1 MSGAAATSGTRGEA
15 RDGASDASAT
25 AQTAPERG
33 ASDASALYVGTVM
46 HQRLRPAR
54 HRLRYRMFSLLV
66 DLDELPALARR
77 LRLFSLNRFNL
88 FSLHERDYGELAGN
102 GGEPREGLRASVD
115 RRLQEAGL
123 ARAATVR
130 LLTMPRIL
138 GYAFNPLSVYFC
150 ADPDGTPRA
159 LIYEVNNTFGERH
172 SYVIAVDAS
181 ARDGARIVQRCAKEF
196 RVSPFLALD
205 LDYVFR
211 IEPPSADR
219 AALSIGVVANDRAGA
234 VVNARFDANRLRL
247 DDRALARVFVSH
259 PLLTLKVIAAIHWEA
274 LRLLVK
280 GVRLQPTPAASAPS
294 VTLVKPLD
302 S

>member
-1 MSGAAATSGTRGEA
+1 MST
-15 RDGASDASAT
+15 
-25 AQTAPERG
+25 
-33 ASDASALYVGTVM
+33 ASALYVGSVM

-88 FSLHERDYGELAGN
+88 FSLHERDYGDIAG
-102 GGEPREGLRASVD
+102 RSDRRDGLRAYVD
-115 RRLQEAGL
+115 RQLHEAGL
-123 ARAATVR
+123 PAAAAIR

-150 ADPDGTPRA
+150 AGADGALQA

-172 SYVIAVDAS
+172 SYLIAVDAS
-181 ARDGARIVQRCAKEF
+181 ARDGATIVQRCAKEF

-211 IEPPSADR
+211 IEPPR
-219 AALSIGVVANDRAGA
+219 PEHAALSIGVVAKDGVGA
-234 VVNARFDANRLRL
+234 LVNARFDAERRRL
-247 DDRALARVFVSH
+247 DDAALARVFFSH
-259 PLLTLKVIAAIHWEA
+259 PLLTLKVIVAIHWEA

-280 GVRLQPTPAASAPS
+280 GVRLQARPASPARPA
-294 VTLVKPLD
+294 TLVKPLD